1 MKFLTRAK
9 AIWYER
15 PSSTWALLMVLASL
29 TRLLLRLRR
38 IFKMPNATV
47 SNNNTDRFELKTLEG
62 AFVVIRRMTFG
73 EKLARQDEIFSMHA
87 SMESKQL
94 EMNMLNKKAA
104 LKDFGN
110 LVIDHNLTDENDR
123 KLNFANPQDVL
134 MLDPRVGDEISG
146 YIDQLNSFED

>member
-1 MKFLTRAK
+1 
-9 AIWYER
+9 
-15 PSSTWALLMVLASL
+15 
-29 TRLLLRLRR
+29 
-38 IFKMPNATV
+38 MPNATV

-146 YIDQLNSFED
+146 YIDQLNSFEDSENLKS